1 MLTELN
7 IREFGLM
14 EHVELHFSSG
24 MTVFTGETG
33 AGKSIL
39 VNALSAV
46 FGARTNADW
55 VRHGAKAAEL
65 TAVIEDDHPALL
77 QLLREQGME
86 CSEPLILRRMVSKDG
101 RSRAW
106 LNGTPVPLKTLQYI
120 GQICLDIHAQHEHQ
134 SLMKD
139 STQRQWLDARVNPEL
154 RSNITTCF
162 KNLKDARQALQ
173 AFMQAQGESQAQ
185 SDWMRAE
192 LTRLEPLNLHE
203 GLHDTLSKE
212 VEAGQHIAQIQQAG
226 AQAAQLLDD
235 GETNVRSLLSQA
247 LHEIQNLAEYHE
259 GLAESVT
266 LLEQVDALLGEVSPH
281 LQDAQEVALDM
292 ASLEAADHQLA
303 ILRESMSRHQC
314 DEQGLMDLMQQWQQR
329 LDQLDTAEWDEAR
342 LNKALADASTAY
354 QHAAHALHQAR
365 IKAGE
370 QLQYDLRPYLD
381 RLGMQGMRL
390 DIQLHAQENDS
401 KAWQSHG
408 WDALD
413 LLVSSNPG
421 EPFRKLS
428 DVASG
433 GELSRFALALKASGT
448 LDLSP
453 QTAVFDEVDVGVGG
467 ETAWCVGELLARMGK
482 NRQVFVV
489 SHLPQV
495 AACAQHQISILKSE
509 RDGRTI
515 TDLAFMQAHER
526 PAELARMLGGV
537 NPESL
542 EHAQQMLQK
551 ANAMQQEQMCLLK

>member
-1 MLTELN
+1 MLTELD

-14 EHVELHFSSG
+14 EHVQLQFSSG

-39 VNALSAV
+39 VNALSAA
-46 FGARTNADW
+46 FGARTHADW

-77 QLLREQGME
+77 ELLTEQGLE
-86 CSEPLILRRMVSKDG
+86 SSEPFILRRIVGKDG

-106 LNGTPVPLKTLQYI
+106 LNGTPVPLKILQQI
-120 GQICLDIHAQHEHQ
+120 GQLCLDIHAQHEHQ

-139 STQRQWLDARVNPEL
+139 TTQRQWLDARVKSKLLENTAT
-154 RSNITTCF
+154 SF
-162 KNLKDARQALQ
+162 KQLKHAEQALQ
-173 AFMQAQGESQAQ
+173 SFLAEQGESQAQ
-185 SDWMRAE
+185 ADWMRSE
-192 LTRLEPLNLHE
+192 LTRLQGLNLQD
-203 GLHDTLSKE
+203 GLHDALSKE
-212 VEAGQHIAQIQQAG
+212 VEAGQHIAQIQHAG

-235 GETNVRSLLSQA
+235 GETTVRSLLSQA
-247 LHEIQNLAEYHE
+247 LHEIQGLSDYHD

-281 LQDAQEVALDM
+281 LQDAQELALDM
-292 ASLEAADHQLA
+292 ESLQEADHQLA

-314 DEQGLMDLMQQWQQR
+314 DEQGLIDLMEQWQQR
-329 LDQLDTAEWDEAR
+329 LDHLDTAEWDESR
-342 LNKALADASTAY
+342 LNKAFADAKSAY
-354 QHAAHALHQAR
+354 QQAATALHQAR
-365 IKAGE
+365 IKAGQ
-370 QLQYDLRPYLD
+370 QLQHDLRPYLD

-390 DIQLHAQENDS
+390 DIQLHAQQDNH
-401 KAWQSHG
+401 KAWQQHG
-408 WDALD
+408 WDMLD

-421 EPFRKLS
+421 EPFRKLA

-448 LDLSP
+448 FDLSP

-467 ETAWCVGELLARMGK
+467 ETAWCVGELLTRMGANK
-482 NRQVFVV
+482 QVFVI

-495 AACAQHQISILKSE
+495 AACAQHQISILKAE

-515 TDLAFMQAHER
+515 TDLACMQEHER

-537 NPESL
+537 NNESL
-542 EHAQQMLQK
+542 EHAQQMLHK
-551 ANAMQQEQMCLLK
+551 ASSIQQGQMCLLK

>member
-1 MLTELN
+1 MLTELD

-14 EHVELHFSSG
+14 EHVQLHFSSG

-39 VNALSAV
+39 VNALSAA
-46 FGARTNADW
+46 FGARTHADW

-77 QLLREQGME
+77 ELLTEQGLE
-86 CSEPLILRRMVSKDG
+86 SSEPFILRRIVGKDG

-106 LNGTPVPLKTLQYI
+106 LNGTPVPLKLLQQI
-120 GQICLDIHAQHEHQ
+120 GHLCLDIHAQHEHQ

-139 STQRQWLDARVNPEL
+139 TTQRQWLDARVKSKLLEN
-154 RSNITTCF
+154 TATCF
-162 KNLKDARQALQ
+162 KQLKHAEQGLQ
-173 AFMQAQGESQAQ
+173 SFLAEQGESQAQ
-185 SDWMRAE
+185 SNWMRSE
-192 LTRLEPLNLHE
+192 LTRLQGLNLQD

-212 VEAGQHIAQIQQAG
+212 VEAGQHIAQIQHAG

-235 GETNVRSLLSQA
+235 GETTVRSLLSQV
-247 LHEIQNLAEYHE
+247 LHEIQCLSDYHD

-292 ASLEAADHQLA
+292 ESLQEADHQLA

-314 DEQGLMDLMQQWQQR
+314 DEQGLIDLMEQWQQR
-329 LDQLDTAEWDEAR
+329 LDHLDTAEWDESR
-342 LNKALADASTAY
+342 LNKAFADAKSAY
-354 QHAAHALHQAR
+354 QQAATALHQAR
-365 IKAGE
+365 IKAGQ
-370 QLQYDLRPYLD
+370 QLQHDLRPYLD

-390 DIQLHAQENDS
+390 DIQLHAQQDDY
-401 KAWQSHG
+401 KAWQQYG
-408 WDALD
+408 WDMLD

-421 EPFRKLS
+421 EPFRKLA

-448 LDLSP
+448 FDLSP

-467 ETAWCVGELLARMGK
+467 ETAWCVGELLTRMGANK
-482 NRQVFVV
+482 QVFVI

-495 AACAQHQISILKSE
+495 AACAQHQISILKAE

-515 TDLAFMQAHER
+515 TDLACLQEHER

-537 NPESL
+537 NNESL
-542 EHAQQMLQK
+542 EHAQQMFHK
-551 ANAMQQEQMCLLK
+551 ASSIQQGQMCLLK